1 MHYTLHRVALR
12 EPFRSKPM
20 ELIGTS
26 RADLL
31 RQIRL
36 RVNFLDAEYRQ
47 ARLPAIL
54 NTCLYVLLITLD
66 IMFFLIA
73 TYAAMIL
80 IWIVATAILILV
92 TTLYRL
98 YIPSG
103 QIFLT
108 QVYYCWRCR
117 EIWRIELAR
126 RTAAD
131 EQ

>member
-12 EPFRSKPM
+12 EPFRNKPM

-54 NTCLYVLLITLD
+54 NTCLYALLIILD

-73 TYAAMIL
+73 TYAATIF

-103 QIFLT
+103 QVSLA

-131 EQ
+131 ER

>member
-1 MHYTLHRVALR
+1 MYYTLHRVALR

-26 RADLL
+26 RVDLL
-31 RQIRL
+31 RQIGL

-54 NTCLYVLLITLD
+54 NTCLYILLIILD

-73 TYAAMIL
+73 TYAATIF

-103 QIFLT
+103 QVSLA

-131 EQ
+131 ER

>member
-1 MHYTLHRVALR
+1 
-12 EPFRSKPM
+12 
-20 ELIGTS
+20 
-26 RADLL
+26 
-31 RQIRL
+31 
-36 RVNFLDAEYRQ
+36 
-47 ARLPAIL
+47 
-54 NTCLYVLLITLD
+54 
-66 IMFFLIA
+66 MFFLIA
-73 TYAAMIL
+73 TYAATIF

-103 QIFLT
+103 QVSLT

-131 EQ
+131 ER